1 MTKLSHRAVMEDY
14 YRAMGEGDFAHVVSL
29 HSPDVICWMSGWSL
43 VSGRFQGRDDL
54 YAHMG
59 QHVLGPLVVGSEPYV
74 KGSRLVIV
82 DGDLT
87 VGLLHGGLPA
97 QDGGRYDQYYLQ
109 IFRYEEGLIA
119 EIVEMFDTVMVETQ
133 LFKHRLTTPRLPPAM
148 PFHLDAPAITSA
160 LTRDGMVIL
169 AQSFADALAARHF
182 PKAVACC
189 SPRAE
194 IRVIGSTPYSGCTT
208 DLTIL
213 KTMFADGLQYT
224 RVAAADGVAAVVLAQ
239 GGSPDHVQQYGLLI
253 EADGESI
260 GCISV
265 FFDTAAAEEHVFD
278 NPLCPA
284 PSTSIMPP
292 FDVTKLL

>member
-1 MTKLSHRAVMEDY
+1 MMSHRAVMEDY
-14 YRAMGEGDFAHVVSL
+14 YRAMGEGDFDHVVSL
-29 HSPDVICWMSGWSL
+29 HSPDIICWMSGRSL

-97 QDGGRYDQYYLQ
+97 QDGGRYNQFYLQ
-109 IFRYEEGLIA
+109 IFRYEKGLIT
-119 EIVEMFDTVMVETQ
+119 EIVELFDTVMVETQ
-133 LFKHRLTTPRLPPAM
+133 LFKHRLTTPRLPPAA

-160 LTRDGMVIL
+160 LTRDGMVSL
-169 AQSFADALAARHF
+169 AQAFVDALAVQHF
-182 PKAVACC
+182 PRAVSCC
-189 SPRAE
+189 GQNAE

-208 DLTIL
+208 DLKVLAHI
-213 KTMFADGLQYT
+213 FADGLSYA
-224 RVAAADGVAAVVLAQ
+224 RVAVADAGAAVVLAQ
-239 GGSPDHVQQYGLLI
+239 ADSGDHVQQFGLLI
-253 EADGESI
+253 EADGEKI

-265 FFDTAAAEEHVFD
+265 FLDTAAAEAQVFD

-292 FDVTKLL
+292 FDVTKVL